1 LSLAG
6 GIVSDLFVFAEIK
19 ELKEKIAYHN
29 KLYYE
34 KAEPEISDYEYDQL
48 VKELEQLLVENP
60 ELRDEKSPTE
70 KVGSDLSYK
79 SNIITHKVRMF
90 SLDNAY
96 SLEEV
101 QAFLQKLSSDQK
113 SIPTVTVEHKID
125 GFSVNLY
132 YENGDL
138 QYATTRGDGYEGEII
153 TKNVKTIKSIPQT
166 INYKK
171 PAEIRG
177 EIFLPIKE
185 FERINSEREITG
197 EKKFVNPRN
206 AAAGTIKLKDSY
218 LVKLRKLDCII
229 YSVGLFDNS
238 ELKTQSDLLNFFE
251 ENGFPTSRHSQ
262 KVTKFEEVEEYCNYW
277 EAERSKLSYEIDGIV
292 IKINDLQ
299 MQTNLGATAK
309 SPRWAIAYKF
319 KAEEKHTIVLD
330 VDFQVG
336 RTGAVTPV
344 ARLKPVYVSGS
355 TVSNATL
362 HNEDEIRRLDLHYG
376 DEVVII
382 KSGEIIP
389 KIIKVIADKRDP
401 EANPIKYPTHCPVCE
416 TELQREEDGVVTY
429 CDNLNCKAQ
438 VQRRIQHFASREAV
452 DIEGLGEAVVNQ
464 LLENNLIEKIE
475 DIYQIDYDKFILLEK
490 QAKKSADNLKAAI
503 ERSKQQKFHKILF
516 GMGIR
521 FVGAKTSKL
530 LCDSFPDI
538 DAMIAAEKD
547 DFLEVDEIGEKI
559 AQSLYEFFHNETSL
573 QMIENLKTAGVNF
586 VSEVREINNIL
597 DGKKFLVTG
606 TLEKYGRSQ
615 AKELIEANGG
625 KVISAVSKKLDYLV
639 VGAKPGSKVAK
650 AEKLGTVT
658 ILNEQEFLE
667 LIEGK

>member
-1 LSLAG
+1 M
-6 GIVSDLFVFAEIK
+6 SDLFVFAEIK

-48 VKELEQLLVENP
+48 VKELEKLLSENP
-60 ELRDEKSPTE
+60 EFRDEKSPTE

-101 QAFLQKLSSDQK
+101 NTFLQKLSPDQK
-113 SIPTVTVEHKID
+113 SIPTVTVEQKID

-132 YENGDL
+132 YDKGQL

-166 INYKK
+166 INYKR

-229 YSVGLFDNS
+229 YSVGLFNNE
-238 ELKTQSDLLNFFE
+238 ELRTQEDLLNFFE
-251 ENGFPTSRHSQ
+251 ENGFPISKHSK
-262 KVTKFEEVEEYCNYW
+262 KVKKIEEVEEYCNYW

-319 KAEEKHTIVLD
+319 KAEEKHTVVLD

-362 HNEDEIRRLDLHYG
+362 HNEDEIKRLDLHFG

-389 KIIKVIADKRDP
+389 KIIKVVAEKRDP
-401 EANPIKYPTHCPVCE
+401 EAKPIIYPTHCPVCE
-416 TELQREEDGVVTY
+416 TELKREGDGVVTY
-429 CDNLNCKAQ
+429 CDNLNCQAQ

-475 DIYQIDYDKFILLEK
+475 DIYQIDFDKFILLEK

-521 FVGAKTSKL
+521 FVGSKTSKL
-530 LCDSFPDI
+530 LCDSFPNI
-538 DAMIAAEKD
+538 DAMIAAEKE
-547 DFLEVDEIGEKI
+547 DFLEVDEVGEKI
-559 AQSLYEFFHNETSL
+559 AQSLYDFFHNETSL
-573 QMIENLKTAGVNF
+573 KMINHLKEAGVNF
-586 VSEVREINNIL
+586 NSEVREINNIL

-625 KVISAVSKKLDYLV
+625 KVISAVSKNLDYLV
-639 VGAKPGSKVAK
+639 VGTKPGSKVAK
-650 AEKLGTVT
+650 AEKLGTIT

-667 LIEGK
+667 LMEG